1 MKPGNQVGSLV
12 QRFHGSNWPRF
23 VESQA
28 NPAHDP
34 LLFWF
39 NGGPGCSSLG
49 GLLQEMGPFL
59 ANDDG
64 QTLRQNP
71 YAWNQASMKQASF
84 PS

>member
-1 MKPGNQVGSLV
+1 MIAK
-12 QRFHGSNWPRF
+12 RKFRF

-28 NPAHDP
+28 SPSKDP

-59 ANDDG
+59 VNDDG
-64 QTLRQNP
+64 HTLRQNP
-71 YAWNQASMKQASF
+71 YAWNKVRKQAHCAGIE
-84 PS
+84 